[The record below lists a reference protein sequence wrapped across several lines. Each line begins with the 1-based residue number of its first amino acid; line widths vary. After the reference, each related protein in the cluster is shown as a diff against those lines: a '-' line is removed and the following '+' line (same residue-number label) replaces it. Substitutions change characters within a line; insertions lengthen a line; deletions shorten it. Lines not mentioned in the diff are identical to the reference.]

1 MVKQNYIF
9 VFVGFVFGEG
19 DNFENGSYDERRG
32 RQYMPI
38 LKQNNP
44 SSSRWSENL
53 HSVRESKSDN
63 LFTYLLSRK
72 SGVSDDLVD
81 AHIMPAWGITACVTY
96 RCFGSSFQFMHDHDD
111 TQRLSHGACIADIH
125 TRSQREPGRQWTGF
139 TCITSEPTYIFMQ
152 AISENI
158 SLSYRSDFQVPEQC
172 KMSYP
177 KKPQGV
183 KRAHGA

>member
-111 TQRLSHGACIADIH
+111 LQWLSHGACIVG
-125 TRSQREPGRQWTGF
+125 RSLCRQ
-139 TCITSEPTYIFMQ
+139 TSPLQ
-152 AISENI
+152 
-158 SLSYRSDFQVPEQC
+158 Q
-172 KMSYP
+172 
-177 KKPQGV
+177 
-183 KRAHGA
+183 

>member
-1 MVKQNYIF
+1 MYTLLPTTSTRFSWRCEPCEIYHAAQQTSFRAQHGSKIKLRCC
-9 VFVGFVFGEG
+9 FVGFVFGAG

-72 SGVSDDLVD
+72 DGASDDPVD
-81 AHIMPAWGITACVTY
+81 AYIMSAWGITACITY

-111 TQRLSHGACIADIH
+111 SQRLSHGACIADIH
-125 TRSQREPGRQWTGF
+125 IRSQREPGR
-139 TCITSEPTYIFMQ
+139 
-152 AISENI
+152 
-158 SLSYRSDFQVPEQC
+158 
-172 KMSYP
+172 
-177 KKPQGV
+177 
-183 KRAHGA
+183 

>member
-53 HSVRESKSDN
+53 HSERESKSDN

-81 AHIMPAWGITACVTY
+81 AHIMPAWGITACITY
-96 RCFGSSFQFMHDHDD
+96 RGSASCLQFMHDHDD
-111 TQRLSHGACIADIH
+111 TQRLSHGAYIADIH
-125 TRSQREPGRQWTGF
+125 IRSQREPGRQWTGF

-158 SLSYRSDFQVPEQC
+158 SRSYRSDFQVPEQC

-177 KKPQGV
+177 KKAQGV

>member
-1 MVKQNYIF
+1 MQLNRHRFEAQHGSKQNYVF
-9 VFVGFVFGEG
+9 VFVGFVFGAG

-72 SGVSDDLVD
+72 DDVSDDLVD
-81 AHIMPAWGITACVTY
+81 AHIMPAWGITACITY

-111 TQRLSHGACIADIH
+111 LQWLSHGSCIVD
-125 TRSQREPGRQWTGF
+125 S
-139 TCITSEPTYIFMQ
+139 S
-152 AISENI
+152 
-158 SLSYRSDFQVPEQC
+158 
-172 KMSYP
+172 
-177 KKPQGV
+177 
-183 KRAHGA
+183 